1 MQHVERPGG
10 VGVEQTAPPS
20 AVAGGSGARDRT
32 RRRHPWGVEL
42 LAVALL
48 AAVLARGWISQ
59 AFTSP
64 RAQEWITVFV
74 AIVVQAMPF
83 VVLGT
88 LLSAAI
94 ATLVPE
100 RFFAR
105 ALPSRPA
112 LAVPVASVAGLA
124 LPGCECASVPVAG
137 ALMRRGVTPAAALA
151 FLLSAPAINPVVLAA
166 TAVAFPGK
174 PQMVVARLV
183 ASLATSL
190 TMGWLWLRLGRQEWL
205 RTPQRAPVTGSRT
218 IAYLAAVRQ
227 DAAEAAGFLVVG
239 AATAATLNVV
249 VPQRWLHVVAAHHVI
264 AVVALA
270 GLAVLL
276 SICSEADA
284 FVAASLTQFSLT
296 ARLAFLVVG
305 PMVDL
310 KLFAMQVGAFGRRF
324 AVRFAPATFVVGVT
338 LATAIGSVLLW

>member
-1 MQHVERPGG
+1 MHEVQRAGR
-10 VGVEQTAPPS
+10 
-20 AVAGGSGARDRT
+20 VAGL
-32 RRRHPWGVEL
+32 EL
-42 LAVALL
+42 LAAALV
-48 AAVLARGWISQ
+48 AAVVARTWIGG

-64 RAQEWITVFV
+64 RAQEWVTVFV

-112 LAVPVASVAGLA
+112 LAVPVAGVAGLA

-151 FLLSAPAINPVVLAA
+151 FLLAAPAINPVVLAA
-166 TAVAFPGK
+166 TAVAFPGR
-174 PQMVVARLV
+174 PMMVAARLV

-190 TMGWLWLRLGRQEWL
+190 AMGWLWLRLGRDDLL
-205 RTPQRAPVTGSRT
+205 RIPRRAPMSFFV
-218 IAYLAAVRQ
+218 AVRE
-227 DAAEAAGFLVVG
+227 DAASAAGFLVIG
-239 AATAATLNVV
+239 AAAAACLNVL
-249 VPQRWLHVVAAHHVI
+249 VPPRWLHTLAAHPAI

-284 FVAASLTQFSLT
+284 FVAASLAQFSLT

-310 KLFAMQVGAFGRRF
+310 KLFAMQAGTFGRRF
-324 AVRFAPATFVVGVT
+324 AVRFAPATFAVGV
-338 LATAIGSVLLW
+338 AIAALTGAVLL

>member
-1 MQHVERPGG
+1 VPVPLAQSPRETKERP
-10 VGVEQTAPPS
+10 AP
-20 AVAGGSGARDRT
+20 AKT
-32 RRRHPWGVEL
+32 RRRPHGVEL
-42 LAVALL
+42 LALALVAAI
-48 AAVLARGWISQ
+48 AARVWIGG

-64 RAQEWITVFV
+64 RAQEWVTVFA

-100 RFFAR
+100 KFFAR
-105 ALPSRPA
+105 ALPARPA
-112 LAVPVASVAGLA
+112 LAVPVAGMAGLA

-137 ALMRRGVTPAAALA
+137 ALIRRGVTPAAALA
-151 FLLSAPAINPVVLAA
+151 FLLAAPAINPVVLAA
-166 TAVAFPGK
+166 TAVAFPGQ
-174 PQMVVARLV
+174 PRMVVGRLV
-183 ASLATSL
+183 ASLATSVV
-190 TMGWLWLRLGRQEWL
+190 MGWLWLRLGRAEWL
-205 RTPQRAPVTGSRT
+205 RVPRRAPVSGSRT
-218 IAYLAAVRQ
+218 MAYFAAVRQ
-227 DAAEAAGFLVVG
+227 DAAEAAGFLVIG
-239 AATAATLNVV
+239 AAAAACLNVL
-249 VPQRWLHVVAAHHVI
+249 VPQRWLHTIAAYPVL

-310 KLFAMQVGAFGRRF
+310 KLFAMQAGTFGRGF
-324 AVRFAPATFVVGVT
+324 ALRFAPATFVVAVGLAVLAGGV
-338 LATAIGSVLLW
+338 LW

>member
-1 MQHVERPGG
+1 MED
-10 VGVEQTAPPS
+10 T
-20 AVAGGSGARDRT
+20 RT
-32 RRRHPWGVEL
+32 RGRGLEL
-42 LAVALL
+42 LAVVLV
-48 AAVLARGWISQ
+48 AAVAARGWVGG
-59 AFTSP
+59 AFESP
-64 RAQEWITVFV
+64 RAQEWVTVFV

-112 LAVPVASVAGLA
+112 LAVPVAGVAGLA

-151 FLLSAPAINPVVLAA
+151 FLLAAPAINPVVLAA
-166 TAVAFPGK
+166 TAVAFPGR
-174 PQMVVARLV
+174 PAMVLARLV

-190 TMGWLWLRLGRQEWL
+190 AMGWLWLRLGRDEWL
-205 RTPQRAPVTGSRT
+205 RTPRRAAVDGSRAS
-218 IAYLAAVRQ
+218 AYFAAVRQ
-227 DAAEAAGFLVVG
+227 DAADAAGFLVIG
-239 AATAATLNVV
+239 AAAAACLNVL
-249 VPQRWLHVVAAHHVI
+249 VPQRWLHTVAEHPAV

-284 FVAASLTQFSLT
+284 FVAASLSQFSLT

-310 KLFAMQVGAFGRRF
+310 KLFAMQAGTFGRRF
-324 AVRFAPATFVVGVT
+324 AVRFAPATFAVGVA
-338 LATAIGSVLLW
+338 LAVLTGGVLL